1 MSTRALVAAALAPA
15 LAAALTA
22 AAPDARAQ
30 ATPAAAVT
38 APAGPA
44 GRALT
49 AWLDAFNS
57 GDAARMDAY
66 YRRWEPQKSAEA
78 QMAFRT
84 ETGGFDVLQISRG
97 EPQRVDFV
105 VKERRGSRTARGR
118 LVVAAG
124 RDSVTAFS
132 IRAIPPGATLADYAI
147 DAAARARAIDGALAK
162 LSASYVF
169 PDVARKMAEAVRARA
184 ARGEYDAITDGDALA
199 DRLTEDLRAVSRDRH
214 LGVSFSPV
222 KLPPPP
228 SGGPSP
234 AAREQFRR
242 QLAQTNCAF
251 ERVERMAGN
260 VGYLKFNGFADAELC
275 APTVQ
280 AAMAFL
286 ANVDALIVDLRDN
299 GGGSPAM
306 VSYVS
311 SWLFAERTHL
321 NDLWTRTTNS
331 TQEFWTR
338 PDVPGKKLADKPVY
352 VLTSRRTFSGAEEF
366 SYNLRALGR
375 ATIVGETT
383 GGGAHPV
390 SGQRIDDHF
399 TIGVPFARAIN
410 PITKTNWEGT
420 GVEPHVKVPAAD
432 ALSTA
437 LKLATERKT
446 SM

>member
-1 MSTRALVAAALAPA
+1 MSTRALLLAAALAPA
-15 LAAALTA
+15 LAATA
-22 AAPDARAQ
+22 PNAGAQ
-30 ATPAAAVT
+30 ATPVANVT
-38 APAGPA
+38 VPAGPA
-44 GRALT
+44 GRALA

-78 QMAFRT
+78 QMGFRT
-84 ETGGFDVLQISRG
+84 ETGGFDVVQILRG
-97 EPQRVDFV
+97 EPQRVEFV
-105 VKERRGSRTARGR
+105 VKERKGERTARGR
-118 LVVAAG
+118 VVVAAG
-124 RDSVTAFS
+124 KDSVAAFS
-132 IRAIPPGATLADYAI
+132 LRAIPRGATLADYAV
-147 DAAARARAIDGALAK
+147 DAAARARAIDGAIAK
-162 LSASYVF
+162 LNASYVF
-169 PDVARKMAEAVRARA
+169 PDVARKMEEAVRARA
-184 ARGEYDAITDGDALA
+184 ARGEYDAITDGDAFA
-199 DRLTEDLRAVSRDRH
+199 ERLTDDLRAVSRDRH

-228 SGGPSP
+228 TGGPSP
-234 AAREQFRR
+234 EAREQFRR

-280 AAMAFL
+280 AAMGFL

-366 SYNLRALGR
+366 SYNLKSLKR

-390 SGQRIDDHF
+390 NGQRIDDHF
-399 TIGVPFARAIN
+399 MIGVPFARAIN

-420 GVEPHVKVPAAD
+420 GVEPDVKVPAAE
-432 ALSTA
+432 ALATA
-437 LKLATERKT
+437 LKLAAEKKT